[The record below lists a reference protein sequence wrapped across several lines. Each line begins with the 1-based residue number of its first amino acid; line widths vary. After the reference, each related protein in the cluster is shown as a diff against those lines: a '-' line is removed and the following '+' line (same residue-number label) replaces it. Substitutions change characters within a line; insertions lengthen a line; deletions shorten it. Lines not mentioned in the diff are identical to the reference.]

1 MKVGHDARV
10 DVEGGGGGDGGGDRA
25 VYVEVGMQHTIAQV
39 HRMHNRGGIEVD
51 SSV

>member
-10 DVEGGGGGDGGGDRA
+10 DVEGGGGGDGDRA
-25 VYVEVGMQHTIAQV
+25 VYVVVGMQHTIAQV
-39 HRMHNRGGIEVD
+39 HRMHNRVGIEVD

>member
-10 DVEGGGGGDGGGDRA
+10 DVEGGGGGDDGDRA
-25 VYVEVGMQHTIAQV
+25 VYVVVGMQHTIAQV
-39 HRMHNRGGIEVD
+39 HRMHNRVGIEVD

>member
-10 DVEGGGGGDGGGDRA
+10 DVEGGGGGDGDRA
-25 VYVEVGMQHTIAQV
+25 VYVVVGMQHTIAQV

>member
-10 DVEGGGGGDGGGDRA
+10 DVEGGGGGGGDGDRA
-25 VYVEVGMQHTIAQV
+25 VYVVVGMQHTIAQV
-39 HRMHNRGGIEVD
+39 HRMHNRVGIEVD

>member
-10 DVEGGGGGDGGGDRA
+10 DVEGGGGDGGDRA
-25 VYVEVGMQHTIAQV
+25 VYVVVGMQHTIAQV
-39 HRMHNRGGIEVD
+39 HRMHNRVGIEVD